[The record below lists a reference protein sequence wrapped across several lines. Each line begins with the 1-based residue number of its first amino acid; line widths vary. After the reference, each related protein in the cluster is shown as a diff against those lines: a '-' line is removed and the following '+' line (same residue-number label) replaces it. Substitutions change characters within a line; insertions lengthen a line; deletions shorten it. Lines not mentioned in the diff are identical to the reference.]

1 MVTGAVAVIV
11 HHVEDVALGPLVR
24 DRASVV
30 RTVDVKV
37 VVDAD
42 VDVVITPVKPG
53 RERAREDRD
62 VNTRRVF
69 SSMHGN
75 SKADLN
81 ILGCQLFIS
90 KLQVGCKSFRSVSAD
105 VQDLQLYILPLTAIF
120 FLNVLRFHHKKLNLQ
135 VQSEIFRKKVKSI
148 FSSFKGTLRSF

>member
-42 VDVVITPVKPG
+42 INVVITPVKPG

-90 KLQVGCKSFRSVSAD
+90 KLQVGCKSFMSVNAD
-105 VQDLQLYILPLTAIF
+105 VQDLQLYILPLTAILF
-120 FLNVLRFHHKKLNLQ
+120 F
-135 VQSEIFRKKVKSI
+135 
-148 FSSFKGTLRSF
+148 